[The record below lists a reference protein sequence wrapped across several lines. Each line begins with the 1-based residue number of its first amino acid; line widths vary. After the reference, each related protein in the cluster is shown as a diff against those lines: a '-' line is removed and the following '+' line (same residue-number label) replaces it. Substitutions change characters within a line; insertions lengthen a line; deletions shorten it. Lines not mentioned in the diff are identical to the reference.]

1 MADANKK
8 WLETPYIFFEDYNGV
23 LIATYKP
30 NILITLKHAK
40 EIVEYRIAFMEGKKM
55 PILILNQ
62 GIIKM
67 DKDARD
73 YLASAKGIVGLKCGA
88 ILMDSNF
95 ISFTVNFF
103 LKVTKPKLL
112 VKTFTD
118 KKEALTWLL
127 GFTE

>member
-1 MADANKK
+1 MRKVQ
-8 WLETPYIFFEDYNGV
+8 ETPYIDFEISHGI
-23 LIATYKP
+23 LIGTYKP

-40 EIVEYRIAFMEGKKM
+40 EIVASRIAFMDGNDM

-73 YLASAKGIVGLKCGA
+73 YLASAEGIKGLKCAA
-88 ILMDSNF
+88 ILINSNF
-95 ISFTVNFF
+95 ISITVNFF

-118 KKEALTWLL
+118 KEEALNWLQD
-127 GFTE
+127 FTA

>member
-1 MADANKK
+1 MRKVQ
-8 WLETPYIFFEDYNGV
+8 ETPYIDFEISHGI
-23 LIATYKP
+23 LIGTYKP

-40 EIVEYRIAFMEGKKM
+40 EIVASRIAFMDGRDM

-73 YLASAKGIVGLKCGA
+73 YLASAEGIKGLKCAA
-88 ILMDSNF
+88 ILINSNF
-95 ISFTVNFF
+95 ISITVNFF

-118 KKEALTWLL
+118 KEEALYWLQD
-127 GFTE
+127 FTA

>member
-1 MADANKK
+1 MRKVQ
-8 WLETPYIFFEDYNGV
+8 ETPYIDFEISHGI
-23 LIATYKP
+23 LIGTYKP
-30 NILITLKHAK
+30 NVLIALKHAK
-40 EIVEYRIAFMEGKKM
+40 EIVASRIAFMDGNDM

-73 YLASAKGIVGLKCGA
+73 YLASAEGIKGLKCAA
-88 ILMDSNF
+88 ILINSNF
-95 ISFTVNFF
+95 ISITVNFF

-118 KKEALTWLL
+118 KEEALNWLQD
-127 GFTE
+127 FTA